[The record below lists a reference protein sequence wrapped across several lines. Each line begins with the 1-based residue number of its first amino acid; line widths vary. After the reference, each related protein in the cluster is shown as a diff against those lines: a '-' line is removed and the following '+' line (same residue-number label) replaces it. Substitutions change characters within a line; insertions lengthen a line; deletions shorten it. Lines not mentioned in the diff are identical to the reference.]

1 MLTKAVIKD
10 IQSLQQKKQ
19 RDLAGLFVAEG
30 PKLVFELFE
39 SGVFE
44 LQHMY
49 VTQELTNPSLSAMAD
64 EKRVTIVTPQ
74 QLKQLSGLQTPNEML
89 AVFHQKRNTQPV
101 PTENGVS
108 LLLEDIQ
115 DPGNLGTI
123 IRSADWFGVRS
134 IICSP
139 STVDAFNPKV
149 VQSTMASLAR
159 VQILYTELGHWIN
172 EHRTIPLVV
181 TSIQGNRIQDVSI
194 PTPCAL
200 LIGNE
205 SKGVSTALQ
214 SLADYTIRIPGSGT
228 AESLNAGVAASICLY
243 QICQGSII

>member
-19 RDLAGLFVAEG
+19 RDWAGLFVAEG
-30 PKLVFELFE
+30 PKLVSELVE

-44 LQHMY
+44 LQHLY
-49 VTQELTNPSLSAMAD
+49 VAQELTTKELFDNVG
-64 EKRVTIVTPQ
+64 EGRVTIVTEQ
-74 QLKQLSGLQTPNEML
+74 QLKQLSGLQTPNEVV
-89 AVFHQKRNTQPV
+89 AVFHQKRNSLPA
-101 PTENGVS
+101 PSLNGVT
-108 LLLEDIQ
+108 LLLDDIQ

-159 VQILYTELGHWIN
+159 VHITYAELSDWITAQ
-172 EHRTIPLVV
+172 RTIPLVV
-181 TSIQGNRIQDVSI
+181 TSIQGDRMQDVSI

-205 SKGVSTALQ
+205 SKGVSPALQ
-214 SLADYTIRIPGSGT
+214 SLADYTIRISGSGT
-228 AESLNAGVAASICLY
+228 ADSLNAGVATGICLY
-243 QICQGSII
+243 HICQQALT